1 MIAIEGFRYAE
12 DNQDVFR
19 VLAAEQ
25 IVSQQLLDSLLNIA
39 RFRNLIVHDY
49 AKIDDVKVYGFSST
63 VWATSKR
70 SLRRSALYLFRSM
83 RRGAPLTSS
92 TPAPRRRTSPASAAM
107 SPTWRARSVPLLA
120 PDERLTVICDP
131 AYPISLPPSDAVRT
145 IPLAVSPFS
154 LRQQWTIPRLLRSL
168 HDVPRERS
176 SPASSAPVFQLPVST
191 TAHTS
196 RCPTWPGVPSLL
208 TVYDLIP
215 VRYPAYSSPRAR
227 FFIRWMT
234 RLALRAARHVIAI
247 SEFTRRDFMAEFG
260 LRPEQITAIPLAA
273 DPAFQPQPPEA
284 IAALRARYDLPERFV
299 LYLGSN
305 KPHKNLTRLVE
316 AWQMANSEWQIANGK
331 LQIATQIADTRLVIA
346 GAWDERY
353 PEARELANSSGA
365 KASPENGQLPASS
378 NQLPVWLGPVP
389 EADLPAL
396 YSAATAFVFP
406 SLYEGFG
413 LPVLEAMACGTPVIC
428 SNTSSLPEVAGDP
441 AAGSGPSAAL
451 LVDPLDTAALADALR
466 LVLTDDGLRA
476 ELRRRGLARAAR
488 FTWQQTA
495 AATLA
500 IYRQEAHRLE

>member
-1 MIAIEGFRYAE
+1 
-12 DNQDVFR
+12 
-19 VLAAEQ
+19 
-25 IVSQQLLDSLLNIA
+25 
-39 RFRNLIVHDY
+39 
-49 AKIDDVKVYGFSST
+49 
-63 VWATSKR
+63 
-70 SLRRSALYLFRSM
+70 M
-83 RRGAPLTSS
+83 RRVSHFVLDARTA
-92 TPAPRRRTSPASAAM
+92 TPHFPGIGRYVTNLA
-107 SPTWRARSVPLLA
+107 RALVPLLT
-120 PDERLTVICDP
+120 PDERLTLLHDP
-131 AYPISLPPSDAVRT
+131 AYPVSLPPSDAVRT
-145 IPLAVSPFS
+145 IPLSVSPFS
-154 LRQQWTIPRLLRSL
+154 LRQQWATPRMLRSRAL
-168 HDVPRERS
+168 TADERRTTKDEHPPS
-176 SPASSAPVFQLPVST
+176 SVFRPSSIIYHSPYIAMPY
-191 TAHTS
+191 
-196 RCPTWPGVPSLL
+196 WPGIPALL

-234 RLALRAARHVIAI
+234 RLALRAVRHVIAI

-273 DPAFQPQPPEA
+273 DPIFQPQPPEA
-284 IAALRARYDLPERFV
+284 VAAVCARYDLPERFV

-305 KPHKNLTRLVE
+305 KPHKNLMRLVA
-316 AWQMANSEWQIANGK
+316 AWQMANSKWHLAYSS
-331 LQIATQIADTRLVIA
+331 LVIA
-346 GAWDERY
+346 GTWDERY

-365 KASPENGQLPASS
+365 KISPNSGQHPVSS

-413 LPVLEAMACGTPVIC
+413 LPALEAMACGTPVIC

-441 AAGSGPSAAL
+441 AAGAGPSAAL
-451 LVDPLDTAALADALR
+451 LVDPLEAAALADALR

-476 ELRRRGLARAAR
+476 ELRRRGLARTAR
-488 FTWQQTA
+488 FTWTQTA